1 MSDDDLT
8 YAKEVLATEATA
20 IRAVGERL
28 GSSFLDALD
37 LITSCEGQIVLTG
50 VGKSG
55 IVGQKI
61 SATLAST
68 GVPSF
73 HVHAAEAVHGDLG
86 RIREKDVVIALS
98 FSGETEEVVRLIPLL
113 RRMGTSLIAL
123 TGSPDSRLGR
133 ESDVVLSLG
142 PVAEACPMGLAPTS
156 STTASMALG
165 DALALGASRRKKF
178 SREEYALFHRGGA
191 LGRKL
196 LRVGEIL
203 RTGVDLPVV
212 TPDTSVRETL
222 GNVSGPD
229 GRTSAAL
236 VLNESGA
243 LVGIFTDGDLRRHI
257 QRDSSFLD
265 GPIDAVMVKNPK
277 TLTVDTLVA
286 DAQKLMK
293 EHRIDE
299 VPVVDDAGRPIGVLD
314 VQDLLEVGFAL

>member
-1 MSDDDLT
+1 MKYYIKKPTDQDYFMIIVMKHGASEEQCTALE
-8 YAKEVLATEATA
+8 KRITEAGLEPHVIHGTE
-20 IRAVGERL
+20 RNVYGAVGDER
-28 GSSFLDALD
+28 
-37 LITSCEGQIVLTG
+37 G
-50 VGKSG
+50 VTQQYFEVCDGVEQVMPILAPYK
-55 IVGQKI
+55 
-61 SATLAST
+61 LASSEIKKEKSIIT
-68 GVPSF
+68 VGNTTIGGKQLSIMAGPCCVENREMMF
-73 HVHAAEAVHGDLG
+73 EAAELVKKA
-86 RIREKDVVIALS
+86 
-98 FSGETEEVVRLIPLL
+98 
-113 RRMGTSLIAL
+113 
-123 TGSPDSRLGR
+123 
-133 ESDVVLSLG
+133 
-142 PVAEACPMGLAPTS
+142 
-156 STTASMALG
+156 
-165 DALALGASRRKKF
+165 GATM
-178 SREEYALFHRGGA
+178 LRGGA
-191 LGRKL
+191 YKP
-196 LRVGEIL
+196 
-203 RTGVDLPVV
+203 RTNPYAFQGLEEEGLKYLSEAGKSVDLPVV